1 MIAVTQN
8 PIDISSILTSS
19 QDSSAGATAIC
30 IDGCDCHH
38 ILRIHGYEKSNRILA
53 ALWLLG
59 IALSK
64 SLTDLMICT

>member
-38 ILRIHGYEKSNRILA
+38 ILRIYRRVVERRLVYSINISREQRI
-53 ALWLLG
+53 
-59 IALSK
+59 
-64 SLTDLMICT
+64 